1 MWFKKKRIVMKR
13 FPLSQLKKAEF
24 AAFLIETGPSF
35 KGDKYSIKVGLGL
48 AKFTYH
54 PTDYVVEW
62 PSVGTLEYAYAS
74 KDLSDEVFRDI
85 LEICRQS

>member
-1 MWFKKKRIVMKR
+1 MVQKEKDCNEEISIKSI
-13 FPLSQLKKAEF
+13 KKAEF